1 MIHESTI
8 LDALI
13 DVIDPELGINIVDLG
28 LIYGIEIDEEGEN
41 KGISIQFT
49 LTYPGC
55 PVADLIQSE
64 IVRVVG
70 EATGLPTGAT
80 VVWNPPWDME
90 RMSEAARL
98 ELGYPI

>member
-1 MIHESTI
+1 MVHESNVI
-8 LDALI
+8 DALM

-28 LIYGIEIDEEGEN
+28 LIYGIEIDDET
-41 KGISIQFT
+41 GISISFT

-55 PVADLIQSE
+55 PVGDFIQSE

-70 EATGLPTGAT
+70 EATGMSTGASI
-80 VVWNPPWDME
+80 VWSPPWSME

>member
-1 MIHESTI
+1 MVHESNV
-8 LDALI
+8 LDALM

-28 LIYGIEIDEEGEN
+28 LIYAIEIDEVE
-41 KGISIQFT
+41 GISIQYT

-55 PVADLIQSE
+55 PVGDFIQSE

-70 EATGLPTGAT
+70 EATGMATGAG
-80 VVWNPPWDME
+80 VVWNPPWSME

>member
-1 MIHESTI
+1 M
-8 LDALI
+8 
-13 DVIDPELGINIVDLG
+13 
-28 LIYGIEIDEEGEN
+28 
-41 KGISIQFT
+41 
-49 LTYPGC
+49 
-55 PVADLIQSE
+55 ADLIQSE

>member
-1 MIHESTI
+1 MVHESTV
-8 LDALI
+8 LDALM

-28 LIYGIEIDEEGEN
+28 LIYGIDLNSDE
-41 KGISIQFT
+41 SVSVQFT

-55 PVADLIQSE
+55 PVGDYIQE
-64 IVRVVG
+64 QIVNTVG
-70 EATGLPTGAT
+70 EATGMAVGASL
-80 VVWNPPWDME
+80 VWNPPWGIE